1 MTVKDS
7 KTEKVKKFLNLVGKR
22 RLWIQTH
29 DIPDPDALASAEA
42 FRVIARHFGITARI
56 VINGFPVR
64 RENNALI
71 KECKIH
77 AHSIDAI
84 KIRSAKRSAWVFVD
98 CLPGG
103 GNVTLHPLAPGDL
116 FLAIDHHGRPDDT
129 WKTNPKAFVV
139 ADPDVGATATMLG
152 KLLLNLKIP
161 VSPRLASA
169 ITYAIITDTQDFS
182 RGASKD
188 DLEVYGTLFFQTNQ
202 KIISRLRNTT
212 KSRSYFQTVYKSLVN
227 TYTYRH
233 VSWVFIGKVD
243 GREFPAEMADFILS
257 CERITW
263 SLALGHTPHRLYIS
277 LRSSQP
283 NAQCGQIIQKL
294 VKNYNSTAGGHNQ
307 FAGGFILLDVSD
319 NPEIISALLIKRFLR
334 LILRLP
340 KYAEIPMGTS
350 LVSK

>member
-1 MTVKDS
+1 MSEKDS

-42 FRVIARHFGITARI
+42 FRIIARHFGITARI

-64 RENNALI
+64 RENNALL

-77 AHSIDAI
+77 AHSLDSII
-84 KIRSAKRSAWVFVD
+84 IRSSKRSAWVFVD

-103 GNVTLHPLAPGDL
+103 GNVTLHSSAPGDL
-116 FLAIDHHGRPDDT
+116 FLAVDHHGRPNDS
-129 WKTNPKAFVV
+129 WKNNPKAFII
-139 ADPDVGATATMLG
+139 ADPDIGATATMLG
-152 KLLLNLKIP
+152 KLLLNLKVPI
-161 VSPRLASA
+161 SPRLASA

-182 RGASKD
+182 RGASKA

-212 KSRSYFQTVYKSLVN
+212 KSRAYFQTVYKSLVN

-263 SLALGHTPHRLYIS
+263 ALALGYTPQRLYLS
-277 LRSSQP
+277 LRSSQLK
-283 NAQCGQIIQKL
+283 ARCGQIIQKL
-294 VKNYNSTAGGHNQ
+294 VKNLNSTAGGHNQ
-307 FAGGFILLDVSD
+307 FAGGFILLESSD
-319 NPEIISALLIKRFLR
+319 NPEKIAAGLIKRFLR
-334 LILRLP
+334 LTLRLP
-340 KYAEIPMGTS
+340 KHAEIPAGTL
-350 LVSK
+350 LVTK